1 MRQAPTSAAHSTA
14 SPDIEAN
21 AASFARHLRA
31 GNRQPMTVKS
41 YMEAIRQLDAFLEDR
56 GMPRNVADIHREH
69 VESFIEDQV
78 ARLKPASAA
87 NRYRSLQQFFKW
99 LVAEGEIKT
108 SPMVGMDPPTI
119 PEAPPPVLTDD
130 DIAALLR
137 ACAGNGFDERR
148 DTAIIWMLLDTGIRR
163 AEIAGMKVDDIEFD
177 VRVSRDQQVA
187 GVAYVTGKGDRTRPV
202 SFGREPA
209 KALDRYL
216 RVRPKVESPW
226 LWLGRKGRMTDSGIS
241 QMLRRRARQAG
252 IGDIHAHLFR
262 HTFAHQWLADGGS
275 EGDLMRLA
283 GWRSRT
289 MVDRYGKSAAT
300 ERALAAHARRDDER
314 TAKRG
319 TRL

>member
-31 GNRQPMTVKS
+31 GNRQPMTIKS
-41 YMEAIRQLDAFLEDR
+41 YMEAIRQLDAFLAAR
-56 GMPRNVADIHREH
+56 GMPRNVAGIHREH

-87 NRYRSLQQFFKW
+87 NRYRSLQQYFKW
-99 LVAEGEIKT
+99 LVEEGEIKGN
-108 SPMVGMDPPTI
+108 PMAGMDPPSI
-119 PEAPPPVLTDD
+119 PEAPPPVLTTDELEK
-130 DIAALLR
+130 LLR
-137 ACAGNGFDERR
+137 VCEGNAFDQRR
-148 DTAIIWMLLDTGIRR
+148 DTAIIRLLLDTGIRR
-163 AEIAGMKVDDIEFD
+163 AEIAGLQVDDIEFD
-177 VRVSRDQQVA
+177 VRVSRDQEVA
-187 GVAYVTGKGDRTRPV
+187 GVAYVTGKGDRRRTV
-202 SFGREPA
+202 AFGRNTA
-209 KALDRYL
+209 KAIDRYL
-216 RVRPKVESPW
+216 RARPKTESPW
-226 LWLGRKGRMTDSGIS
+226 LWLGRKGRLTDTGVS
-241 QMLRRRARQAG
+241 QMLRRRAREAG

-300 ERALAAHARRDDER
+300 ERALAAHRRLSPGD
-314 TAKRG
+314 
-319 TRL
+319 RL